1 MIEKKLN
8 IGMFGLGTVGSGVY
22 NYLEKEKKS
31 LYEKHGIIP
40 IIKKIVV
47 KDIHKKRSIS
57 LPKGILSSDYK
68 SILDDS
74 SIDMVIEV
82 MGGEQ
87 AYNSVILPALR
98 NKKHVISAN
107 KGVVSSHADKIV
119 KEARRNSVFFG
130 FKATLT
136 GCNLLL
142 DQLARFVTCKSIIGI
157 LNSTSNFILSKMGE
171 NSLSLGDSLSLA
183 QQLGYAEADPSDDID
198 GIDTKNK
205 LILLSQLAFN
215 IGLTNKQMGEI
226 KLEGIRDI
234 DLNDIVYAKEL
245 EPSYKIKLLGI
256 AEKKGNQFNIVVHP
270 CLVPKNCDIGRADGV
285 NNYLHIDDEIRG
297 QSGINAP
304 GAGAG
309 PTASAIVADIIGV
322 ASDRAI
328 AWPEQIVAAK
338 LMNFRSNEYK
348 YYIRFAAVNKPGVLA
363 KITSILAKKDINIVS
378 VLQKPN
384 EENGAVPVIV
394 LTDKAIEKNV
404 QSAKK
409 ELDKLDILHKPV
421 KLIRVYEMPS

>member
-256 AEKKGNQFNIVVHP
+256 AEKKGNQFNIGVHP